1 MKMAQTVKPTGGQVQ
16 PLGAVRW
23 WIAGVLGLGIL
34 INYFD
39 RVNLSIA
46 GLPLAHEFH
55 LTPATLGIVFS
66 AYLWSYSLLQIPVGM
81 WLDRIGVTWVT
92 RVATILWS
100 AATFLTAIAGGLGLV
115 LLARVLLGVAEAPAF
130 PACQKATGYWFP
142 RKERGLCTSTF
153 DGAAK
158 FSNVIGIPVVAFIV
172 TQFGWQ
178 GAFWFTGILSALY
191 AVVFWVFYRNPR
203 VMYSKGRLSES
214 EYRYITEGGAQNEDF
229 VPQHQFSN
237 LGYLLRNR
245 KVWGLTLGFSAYGYS
260 FYLLLT
266 WLPGYLETQLHMTVL
281 KSGFYTAVPWAVAT
295 FTDLVIGGWLVDY
308 LIARGYEPNTVRKT
322 LLVIGML
329 LGLCVIGAAFT
340 NTANIAIIWI
350 SLGLGGLA
358 FAAPIGS
365 SIVALIAPEGSVG
378 TVGGIVNFVNNLLG
392 IAAPIVTGF
401 IVSATGSFAFGF
413 VVAAAVLV
421 VGILCYIFL
430 LGRIEQIPSPH
441 ATEESP
447 VGRHVQDKVGMK
459 EDKELIGE

>member
-1 MKMAQTVKPTGGQVQ
+1 MSQVVPSVPLTRSKPS
-16 PLGAVRW
+16 GAVRW
-23 WIAGVLGLGIL
+23 WIAGVLGLGVL

-39 RVNLSIA
+39 RVNLSVA
-46 GLPLAHEFH
+46 AQPLSKSFH

-66 AYLWSYSLLQIPVGM
+66 AYLWSYALLQLPIGV
-81 WLDRIGVTWVT
+81 WLDRIGIPWMVRVT
-92 RVATILWS
+92 TILWS

-115 LLARVLLGVAEAPAF
+115 VIARVLLGAAEAPAF

-142 RKERGLCTSTF
+142 RQERGLCTSTF

-158 FSNVIGIPVVAFIV
+158 FSNVIGVPLVAFIV

-191 AVVFWVFYRNPR
+191 VVIFWIFYRNPK
-203 VMYSKGRLSES
+203 VMHRKGQLSES
-214 EYRYITEGGAQNEDF
+214 EYQYITDGGAQDEDF
-229 VPQHQFSN
+229 VPQHQIAS

-266 WLPGYLETQLHMTVL
+266 WLPNYLETQLHMTLL
-281 KSGFYTAVPWAVAT
+281 KSGLYTAIPWAVAT
-295 FTDLVIGGWLVDY
+295 FTDLVIGGWLVDR
-308 LIARGYEPNTVRKT
+308 LIAQGYDPNRVRKT
-322 LLVIGML
+322 LLIIGML
-329 LGLCVIGAAFT
+329 FGLFVIGAAFT
-340 NTANIAIIWI
+340 SNATFAIIWI

-378 TVGGIVNFVNNLLG
+378 AVGGIVNFVNNLLG
-392 IAAPIVTGF
+392 IAAPIATGF

-413 VVAAAVLV
+413 IVAAIVLV
-421 VGILCYIFL
+421 VGILCYIFM
-430 LGRIEQIPSPH
+430 LGRIEQIPNPFS
-441 ATEESP
+441 AAESIP
-447 VGRHVQDKVGMK
+447 L
-459 EDKELIGE
+459 EPAS